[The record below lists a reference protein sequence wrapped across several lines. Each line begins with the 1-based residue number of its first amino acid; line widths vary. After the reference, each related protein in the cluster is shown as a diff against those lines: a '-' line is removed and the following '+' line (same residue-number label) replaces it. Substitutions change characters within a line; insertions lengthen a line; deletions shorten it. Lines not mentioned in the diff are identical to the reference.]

1 MNTAVTFTLDDDQGK
16 HKIYVSGADWSGLW
30 RSL

>member
-16 HKIYVSGADWSGLW
+16 HKIYVSGADWSGL
-30 RSL
+30 